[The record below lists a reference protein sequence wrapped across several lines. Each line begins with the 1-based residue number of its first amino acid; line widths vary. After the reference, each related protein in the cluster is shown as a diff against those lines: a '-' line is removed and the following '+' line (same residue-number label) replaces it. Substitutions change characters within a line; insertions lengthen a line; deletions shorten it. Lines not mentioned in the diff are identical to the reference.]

1 MSEHVL
7 DVKENTSK
15 IATYPDTRPS
25 QGMVPAHFESMSR
38 INEWKQNI
46 VYFCAVIPCYSPHF
60 KCRATMCP
68 HVTLSAT
75 QLFNSTPFLLLFS
88 HPLSLLLLLFPLT
101 SSYSFSTPATSC
113 PCLLSTLQHV
123 FPVSP
128 HTRSHLFPESYF
140 LSLITSFGSCF
151 CFFFANLNYFTCGE
165 ACVESTCT
173 HCVHSLN
180 TLSVCVCVCLRTC
193 VWSI

>member
-25 QGMVPAHFESMSR
+25 QGMVPTHFESMSR

-101 SSYSFSTPATSC
+101 SSYSVSTPATSC

-128 HTRSHLFPESYF
+128 HARSHLFPESYF

-151 CFFFANLNYFTCGE
+151 WFFCQSKLLHLWWGLCGVNL
-165 ACVESTCT
+165 
-173 HCVHSLN
+173 HSLCP
-180 TLSVCVCVCLRTC
+180 LFKHIKCVCVCLRTC